1 MVSVYVACKGARVL
15 SLGALLVLLP
25 SLASAQ
31 DTAGTADP
39 GSTGGAAKPASAP
52 QPAAAPTTAPA
63 PAPAPAIQ
71 AQSIYGVVAPPP
83 PGVALG
89 GGNVT
94 NSSSLPITGPNQ
106 RDGFDLAPGGNA
118 GATVR
123 GNTNASYVLGQG
135 PIETASPN
143 AEKHTV
149 KKGDTLWGICDT
161 YLRNPYQWP
170 RIWSYNPEIEN
181 PHWIYPGNEVKLRQP
196 SKDAAAKGAKEEMP
210 AGNAAP
216 RDKSLVAKAK
226 VPSGTV
232 FLRNEGYI
240 EDEGTQNWG
249 EISGAP
255 VDKMFLTDND
265 ALYLR
270 IVGDHEIKIGQEL
283 TIYRPIKKAGDGTL
297 IEIQGTVRVDQWN
310 QKEGIARAKVTET
323 LDAIERGARVGP
335 LRRQFEVVP
344 PKRNEKDV
352 EANVLTSVH
361 AHNFFGQ
368 HQVVFINKGEGVG
381 LEVGN
386 RLQVIRQGDAWH
398 KSLTTRSSAR
408 RIALESDSA
417 AAVEYVPGPRD
428 DSSLPEEVVGELR
441 VISVRKNTAMCILT
455 GSRREIEEGDR
466 VVARKGY

>member
-1 MVSVYVACKGARVL
+1 MISVYSARKGARVL
-15 SLGALLVLLP
+15 SLGALLQLLP
-25 SLASAQ
+25 SLATAQ
-31 DTAGTADP
+31 DAK
-39 GSTGGAAKPASAP
+39 GGADSTAASPTASP
-52 QPAAAPTTAPA
+52 SPAAA

-71 AQSIYGVVAPPP
+71 TQSIYGVVAPPP

-106 RDGFDLAPGGNA
+106 QDGFDLAGNGSG

-135 PIETASPN
+135 AIETASPN
-143 AEKHTV
+143 AEKHIV

-181 PHWIYPGNEVKLRQP
+181 PHWIYPGNEVKLRAGVA
-196 SKDAAAKGAKEEMP
+196 SKDGAAAKEEAP
-210 AGNAAP
+210 TGNAAP
-216 RDKSLVAKAK
+216 RDKALVARPK
-226 VPSGTV
+226 VPAGTV

-270 IVGDHEIKIGQEL
+270 IVGDHDIKLGQEL
-283 TIYRPIKKAGDGTL
+283 TVYRPIKKAGDGTL
-297 IEIQGTVRVDQWN
+297 VEIQGTVRVDQWN

-335 LRRQFEVVP
+335 IRRQFEVVP

-368 HQVVFINKGEGVG
+368 HQVVFINKGEGAG

-408 RIALESDSA
+408 RIALESNSA

-428 DSSLPEEVVGELR
+428 DAALPEEVVGELR
-441 VISVRKNTAMCILT
+441 VISVRKNTAMGILT
-455 GSRREIEEGDR
+455 ASRREIEEGDR